1 MRGFDWRW
9 QRIGFY
15 LACLLVGGLSLAPSA
30 ALPEI
35 SIGDKVEHA
44 LAYAALGLLG
54 VATAQ
59 RAPSFTILGLVLF
72 GIAIELLQTFS
83 PGRSP
88 EIGDVLADSIG
99 VCLGAAAARGAT
111 LIAID
116 KLGRAARPCRARA
129 DGGEASRASSPR
141 AAESSSSPKRASC
154 VSN

>member
-1 MRGFDWRW
+1 MRSFDWRW

-35 SIGDKVEHA
+35 SVSDKVEHV
-44 LAYAALGLLG
+44 LAYAALALLG

-59 RAPSFTILGLVLF
+59 RAPAFTILGLVLF

-88 EIGDVLADSIG
+88 EIGDALADSIG
-99 VCLGAAAARGAT
+99 VCLGAAARGAT

-116 KLGRAARPCRARA
+116 RLGRAARPCGVRA
-129 DGGEASRASSPR
+129 DGGDASRASLPR